1 MIYWVMHLLWNFT
14 FAFPPTKYILKD
26 TGRCGHNYTSSYVTV
41 CNDMQRLLISIKTH
55 YVEKILQG
63 TTQQD
68 WTPAYILAKIFSVH
82 FSSSPCC
89 TSLTFL
95 LAVQAEWLDSPSHF
109 GCTSSLRSFVLSLES
124 QVLFT
129 LKNIIPSISVLGPE
143 KQSLL
148 SEITPLLLAVSEA
161 SWQPGSRKPLR
172 ELDFLHSFPLLQT
185 RETLHWFCWSKWE
198 KNQAPH
204 SLFSTDHPPS
214 IMSWKYHYRKH

>member
-1 MIYWVMHLLWNFT
+1 MVYWVMHLLWNFT
-14 FAFPPTKYILKD
+14 SAFTPTKYILKN

-68 WTPAYILAKIFSVH
+68 YILAKIFSVH
-82 FSSSPCC
+82 FSSSPC
-89 TSLTFL
+89 SLTFL

-109 GCTSSLRSFVLSLES
+109 GCTSSLHSFVLSLES
-124 QVLFT
+124 QVFFT

-148 SEITPLLLAVSEA
+148 SEIIPLLLAVSEG
-161 SWQPGSRKPLR
+161 SWQPGSGKPLR
-172 ELDFLHSFPLLQT
+172 ELDFLRSFPLLQT
-185 RETLHWFCWSKWE
+185 GETLHWICWGKWE

>member
-14 FAFPPTKYILKD
+14 SAFPPTKYILKD

-204 SLFSTDHPPS
+204 SLFSTDRPPS

>member
-1 MIYWVMHLLWNFT
+1 MIYWVMHLWWNFT
-14 FAFPPTKYILKD
+14 SAFPPTKYILKD

-109 GCTSSLRSFVLSLES
+109 GCTSSLCSFVLSLES

-204 SLFSTDHPPS
+204 SLFSTDRPPS

>member
-14 FAFPPTKYILKD
+14 SAFPPTKYILKD